1 MIVIQFERYPELC
14 WHTTHQ
20 HGSTGERSASYI
32 SGLLSLELW
41 WLFIKSTQQGSKI
54 WIPSSSCRRL
64 PVGEQKEGL
73 ASRILWKVWDIWL
86 PSSIYMT
93 PDSNYWKPH
102 PLWPDYHGNLWPRGH
117 PHTEPHAFMQ
127 PFSRETNSY
136 KKKPTRKTRSHFK
149 FIVLGPTKHTFSM
162 HYCLA
167 ITIRSTGSVADV
179 PGVNIL
185 RKCQRRRHH
194 SPLTEVCGSAQ
205 SQGGSLTV

>member
-1 MIVIQFERYPELC
+1 VCVCERE
-14 WHTTHQ
+14 
-20 HGSTGERSASYI
+20 
-32 SGLLSLELW
+32 
-41 WLFIKSTQQGSKI
+41 
-54 WIPSSSCRRL
+54 SSSVNVCM
-64 PVGEQKEGL
+64 VCMTDGH
-73 ASRILWKVWDIWL
+73 WL
-86 PSSIYMT
+86 CPFAHGKL
-93 PDSNYWKPH
+93 KPH

-149 FIVLGPTKHTFSM
+149 FIVLGPTKHTFRM